1 MKKQVIHLPD
11 FNPLKETPEQR
22 KQRIQNSKPMGTI
35 ISKDKTKYNRK
46 QKHKRSYDNE
56 I

>member
-35 ISKDKTKYNRK
+35 VSKNKKKYQRHE
-46 QKHKRSYDNE
+46 KHRHQE
-56 I
+56 W